1 MTNFILIALCIAAGM
16 LFRRSKALPKDAHK
30 GINAWILYIAL
41 PAVSFKYLPHIT
53 WSTELLLPAL
63 APVIVWI
70 GAWLF
75 IKLYN
80 HKEQIDKPTTGILKI
95 MSGLANTS
103 FIGFPL
109 IMAYFSEKEISI
121 AIICDQV
128 SFLLLSTV
136 GLITA
141 LRTSGKTEVS
151 ASLVL
156 KKLFL
161 FPPFLGCIAALSI
174 PHVTDISMLQPLFDK
189 LAGTVGPLAL
199 FSVGLQLQFTG
210 WREELKHVSAVLIYK
225 LLIAP
230 ALVLLIAIVFRYK
243 GTIPQ
248 ISIFEAAMPTLLTAS
263 VLADEYQMNPKL
275 ANLIIGVSIALSFI
289 TTGLWWLLLTKSGI
303 F

>member
-16 LFRRSKALPKDAHK
+16 IFRRLKTLPKDAHK

-53 WSTELLLPAL
+53 WSKELFLPAL
-63 APVIVWI
+63 APVVVWI
-70 GAWLF
+70 GAWVF
-75 IKLYN
+75 MKLYTY
-80 HKEQIDKPTTGILKI
+80 KKQMDKPTNGILKI
-95 MSGLANTS
+95 MSGLGNTS
-103 FIGFPL
+103 FVGFPL

-136 GLITA
+136 GLITV
-141 LRTSGKTEVS
+141 LRATGETEVS
-151 ASLVL
+151 TKIIL

-174 PHVTDISMLQPLFDK
+174 PHIMDISTLQPLFDK

-210 WREELKHVSAVLIYK
+210 WRDELKHLSVVLFYK

-230 ALVLLIAIVFRYK
+230 VLVLLIAIVFRFK
-243 GTIPQ
+243 GSIPQ
-248 ISIFEAAMPTLLTAS
+248 ISIFESAMPTLLTAS

-275 ANLIIGVSIALSFI
+275 ANLIIGISIALSFI
-289 TTGLWWLLLTKSGI
+289 TTGLWWLLLTKSGL